1 MQVQLQQL
9 RYFLAVAETRHF
21 TQAADLLGVAQ
32 PTLSKQVHTL
42 ESSLG
47 APLFERIR
55 GGITLTAAGETL
67 LPLARRMVADA
78 DAARDAVQDIV
89 GLRRGAVRLG
99 ATPSL
104 CSSLVPAVLHTFRSV
119 HPEIQLHVTEG
130 SSPDLSADLLAHTLD
145 LALIVRPGQGVDPAL
160 DAAPILRESL
170 VVASVASGPP
180 PTVSRHLTLEELRHT
195 PLVMF
200 RPGYDLRDV
209 TLEACR
215 RAGFTPRFAVEGGEM
230 DAVLAFVEAGL
241 GVALVPSM
249 VLANRPLLR
258 ATPLA
263 SPGMRRTIALAH
275 RKRSVL
281 PHAAAALR
289 TVLLDHIAAGEA
301 LPEGVTVLTGDSVD
315 SITPPSG
322 ASTG

>member
-1 MQVQLQQL
+1 VQLQQL
-9 RYFLAVAETRHF
+9 RYFLAVVETRHF
-21 TQAADLLGVAQ
+21 TQAAEVLGVAQ

-42 ESSLG
+42 EAALG
-47 APLFERIR
+47 APLFDRVR
-55 GGITLTAAGETL
+55 GAVTLTAAGETL
-67 LPLARRMVADA
+67 LPLARRMIADA
-78 DAARDAVQDIV
+78 DAARDAVADIV
-89 GLRRGAVRLG
+89 GLRRGEVRLG

-104 CSSLVPAVLHTFRSV
+104 CSALVPAVLRTYRSA
-119 HPEIQLHVTEG
+119 HPGIALHVNEG
-130 SSPDLSADLLAHTLD
+130 SSQDLIADLLAHTLD
-145 LALIVRPGQGVDPAL
+145 LALIVQPEQGVDPAL
-160 DAAPILRESL
+160 DAVPILRESL
-170 VVASVASGPP
+170 VVASPADRPP
-180 PTVSRHLTLEELRHT
+180 PTISRHLSLTELQHT

-215 RAGFTPRFAVEGGEM
+215 QAGFTPTFAVEGGEM

-241 GVALVPSM
+241 GVALVPRM

-281 PHAAAALR
+281 PHAAQALR
-289 TVLLDHIAAGEA
+289 DTLLDHI
-301 LPEGVTVLTGDSVD
+301 TTG
-315 SITPPSG
+315 G
-322 ASTG
+322 A